1 MVRLAESVDGSHVLV
16 IFLSR
21 SSPLPLPSLALSPV
35 STRRQARAAEA
46 GEAGGRICSVSCIV
60 LPRYCGVGWRGF
72 DAGTEVLVRAFVA
85 GGDGGCLRLGKTT
98 MTVYQ
103 HACVFSFCMRLTPDN
118 TKTSVHMQCS
128 SCSFELTYTSS
139 TSSKLCVSK
148 SKYSKS

>member
-1 MVRLAESVDGSHVLV
+1 MVRLAESVYGSHVLV
-16 IFLSR
+16 IFLSC

-35 STRRQARAAEA
+35 STQA
-46 GEAGGRICSVSCIV
+46 GTSSGGGRGRRTHMFRFMYCTTSVLRRWLARLRRRDGGARTCV
-60 LPRYCGVGWRGF
+60 RCRRWR
-72 DAGTEVLVRAFVA
+72 
-85 GGDGGCLRLGKTT
+85 GCLRLGKTT

-148 SKYSKS
+148 SKYS